1 MFAKNKVSQ
10 SLIDAV
16 NKIMSEKEVESKEE
30 LLNEAAKTDD
40 SFRAYIAREK
50 AKKATTSGS
59 FDVML
64 KSVKD
69 KNKPQPSG
77 GAGIKQGSRYGGSKQ
92 KEEPEEK
99 EVKEELKGNQ
109 HKIDK
114 NKNNKIDAEDFKML
128 RKEELK
134 GNQHKIDANHNN
146 KIDGQDFKILR
157 GRKKVK
163 EDTFAAK
170 LLNSLDEKKG
180 TGSSDPLANR
190 QDYAKRHGTGQ
201 VYKKTHAGDK
211 TGMTQAFAYDIK
223 RSGPKGKLPEEVEQ
237 VDEASTYKLGR
248 ADAETKEFP
257 IKQNGEHVGR
267 LEFHVSA
274 GKLHHRAGNAKDVS
288 YDKWH
293 GNPNTESLVNAH
305 VAKHEAE
312 ARKHFAKK
320 LKEEVV
326 GEGMLN
332 QLRDRGNVATGQKQQ
347 DRKNFDTNTGAALKP
362 NSTIS
367 GIRAKMQNKVQEE
380 SELNEISKSE
390 VDHHYDKWT
399 TSEYAPNHH
408 DAGDDN
414 KIHKSALKYLRNTN
428 EPKENHEK
436 IAQHIANKFHG
447 SGIDEAA
454 PKKMDDVAKQN
465 LEPAKKGVVGTVKS
479 DFKNFK
485 SFLAGKKET
494 NEAVNPNKQTID
506 TLAGRSKKVPK
517 EAKIDNDHSSAKVE
531 LKSEEVEQLDEDRW
545 LMKYLLSRGINPQ
558 FVSRNQK
565 VAHAKSN
572 DFKKYRRDHQQEES
586 VQTEAA
592 KSPIFRPKST
602 DYNNA
607 TKARARRNT
616 GLPFA
621 GPYTKPSA
629 DPMQRARSMAQSAMQ
644 SVKDKQNQPTT
655 MDKVKSAVDKTKKIA
670 TKTFMTAFKP

>member
-10 SLIDAV
+10 SMIDAV
-16 NKIMSEKEVESKEE
+16 NKIMSEKEEETKEQFLSE
-30 LLNEAAKTDD
+30 GWDE
-40 SFRAYIAREK
+40 
-50 AKKATTSGS
+50 
-59 FDVML
+59 ML

-77 GAGIKQGSRYGGSKQ
+77 GAGKKQGSRYGGSKQ
-92 KEEPEEK
+92 KEEPAEK
-99 EVKEELKGNQ
+99 EV
-109 HKIDK
+109 
-114 NKNNKIDAEDFKML
+114 
-128 RKEELK
+128 KEELK

-157 GRKKVK
+157 GKKKVK

-170 LLNSLDEKKG
+170 LLNSLSESEEIQKAINEVMKKDATAGDWIHDFVHSDNPRFDGKSTKERQKMALGAYYAKQNEEVEDLAEKEG
-180 TGSSDPLANR
+180 TGGSDPLANR

-237 VDEASTYKLGR
+237 VAEASTYKLGR

-320 LKEEVV
+320 LKEEV
-326 GEGMLN
+326 
-332 QLRDRGNVATGQKQQ
+332 
-347 DRKNFDTNTGAALKP
+347 
-362 NSTIS
+362 
-367 GIRAKMQNKVQEE
+367 
-380 SELNEISKSE
+380 ELNEVSKSE

-399 TSEYAPNHH
+399 SSSDAPNHH

-414 KIHKSALKYLRNTN
+414 KIHKSALKYLRGTN
-428 EPKENHEK
+428 VPKENHEK
-436 IAQHIANKFHG
+436 LAMHIANKFHG

-465 LEPAKKGVVGTVKS
+465 LTPAKKGVVGTVKS

-485 SFLAGKKET
+485 NFLAGKKET
-494 NEAVNPNKQTID
+494 NEAVDSNKQTID

-572 DFKKYRRDHQQEES
+572 EFKKYRRDHQQMQGEE
-586 VQTEAA
+586 VQSEAT
-592 KSPIFRPKST
+592 SPIFRPKPT
-602 DYNNA
+602 DYNSA
-607 TKARARRNT
+607 VKQRTRRNT

-621 GPYTKPSA
+621 GPYTKVSA

-655 MDKVKSAVDKTKKIA
+655 MDKVKSAVDKTKRVA

>member
-1 MFAKNKVSQ
+1 MFAKNKISQ
-10 SLIDAV
+10 SMIDAV
-16 NKIMSEKEVESKEE
+16 NKIMSEKEVESKKE
-30 LLNEAAKTDD
+30 LLNEA
-40 SFRAYIAREK
+40 EK
-50 AKKATTSGS
+50 VPTATGMK
-59 FDVML
+59 VY
-64 KSVKD
+64 
-69 KNKPQPSG
+69 
-77 GAGIKQGSRYGGSKQ
+77 GSRYGDSQKARKDQLKTSLDDVKGPSEKDGKLSGGGLYLSKN
-92 KEEPEEK
+92 
-99 EVKEELKGNQ
+99 VKEELKGNQ

-134 GNQHKIDANHNN
+134 GNQHKIDANKNN
-146 KIDGQDFKILR
+146 KIDAHDFQLLR
-157 GRKKVK
+157 GKKKVK
-163 EDTFAAK
+163 EDTFASK
-170 LLNSLDEKKG
+170 LLNSLSEKKG

-380 SELNEISKSE
+380 SELNEVSKSE

-399 TSEYAPNHH
+399 TSEYAPDHH

-414 KIHKSALKYLRNTN
+414 KIHKSALKYLRSTN

-436 IAQHIANKFHG
+436 IAMHIANKFHG
-447 SGIDEAA
+447 SGIDESA

-465 LEPAKKGVVGTVKS
+465 LTPAKKGVVGTVKS

-494 NEAVNPNKQTID
+494 NEEVESLDEDMALFEAEQLFLESSPQEVVSTIQKIRKD
-506 TLAGRSKKVPK
+506 VPK
-517 EAKIDNDHSSAKVE
+517 DAKEVHQHLDKAEEHF
-531 LKSEEVEQLDEDRW
+531 KSGNKMRGLFHATKFFLAARKYNMKEEVESLDEDRY
-545 LMKYLLSRGINPQ
+545 LMKYLLSRGINPKY
-558 FVSRNQK
+558 VDRNTR
-565 VAHAKSN
+565 VGHAKSN
-572 DFKKYRRDHQQEES
+572 EFKKWKADHLNSLIITRES
-586 VQTEAA
+586 NEM
-592 KSPIFRPKST
+592 
-602 DYNNA
+602 
-607 TKARARRNT
+607 
-616 GLPFA
+616 PFDA
-621 GPYTKPSA
+621 PYTKNKK
-629 DPMQRARSMAQSAMQ
+629 D
-644 SVKDKQNQPTT
+644 VKDKSGAVHTP
-655 MDKVKSAVDKTKKIA
+655 MSRAKDLARSALKSVQDKTKIK
-670 TKTFMTAFKP
+670 

>member
-10 SLIDAV
+10 SLVDAV
-16 NKIMSEKEVESKEE
+16 SSIV
-30 LLNEAAKTDD
+30 NEAEKVPTTTGMKVYG
-40 SFRAYIAREK
+40 SSYGNSQKARK
-50 AKKATTSGS
+50 
-59 FDVML
+59 DQL
-64 KSVKD
+64 KSTLADVKG
-69 KNKPQPSG
+69 PSKSD
-77 GAGIKQGSRYGGSKQ
+77 IEK
-92 KEEPEEK
+92 EK

-134 GNQHKIDANHNN
+134 GDQHKIDANKNN
-146 KIDGQDFKILR
+146 KIDAHDFQLLR

-170 LLNSLDEKKG
+170 LLNSLSEKKG
-180 TGSSDPLANR
+180 TDSSDPLANR

-320 LKEEVV
+320 LKEEV
-326 GEGMLN
+326 
-332 QLRDRGNVATGQKQQ
+332 
-347 DRKNFDTNTGAALKP
+347 
-362 NSTIS
+362 
-367 GIRAKMQNKVQEE
+367 
-380 SELNEISKSE
+380 ELNEVSKSE

-399 TSEYAPNHH
+399 TSEYAPDHH

-436 IAQHIANKFHG
+436 IAKHIANKFHG
-447 SGIDEAA
+447 SGIDESA

-465 LEPAKKGVVGTVKS
+465 LTPAKKGVVGTVKS

-494 NEAVNPNKQTID
+494 NE
-506 TLAGRSKKVPK
+506 
-517 EAKIDNDHSSAKVE
+517 
-531 LKSEEVEQLDEDRW
+531 EVESLDEDRY
-545 LMKYLLSRGINPQ
+545 LMKYLLSRGINPKY
-558 FVSRNQK
+558 VDRNTR
-565 VAHAKSN
+565 VGHAKSN
-572 DFKKYRRDHQQEES
+572 EFKKWKADHLNSLIVTRES
-586 VQTEAA
+586 NEM
-592 KSPIFRPKST
+592 
-602 DYNNA
+602 
-607 TKARARRNT
+607 
-616 GLPFA
+616 PFD
-621 GPYTKPSA
+621 GPYTKTKK
-629 DPMQRARSMAQSAMQ
+629 D
-644 SVKDKQNQPTT
+644 VKDKSGAIHTPMSRARNLARAAL
-655 MDKVKSAVDKTKKIA
+655 KSVQDKTKIK
-670 TKTFMTAFKP
+670 